1 MPKESRQLRQL
12 QQELLAL
19 GEDAML
25 LEELDGFIAG
35 PLVCPEL
42 IMPSKWLPVVWGS
55 EGDEP
60 AFDSL
65 DHVNRVL
72 GLVMEHYNGVA
83 RTLNERPDCYGP
95 LFAVDER
102 HNDILWELWI
112 VGFEKAVKPRPAAW
126 QRLLT
131 ADTETARA
139 ISGLLTLADIDPRD
153 ARFSEEQLDALS
165 AAAPVEIGPWIVTLN
180 GRLANY
186 SQWRCPCRLSQRLNA
201 KSGATILV
209 PAVHANKYKKCCG
222 LN

>member
-1 MPKESRQLRQL
+1 M
-12 QQELLAL
+12 
-19 GEDAML
+19 
-25 LEELDGFIAG
+25 
-35 PLVCPEL
+35 
-42 IMPSKWLPVVWGS
+42 
-55 EGDEP
+55 
-60 AFDSL
+60 
-65 DHVNRVL
+65 NRVL

-83 RTLNERPDCYGP
+83 RTLNKRPDCYGP

-139 ISGLLTLADIDPRD
+139 ISGLLTLADVDPRD

-165 AAAPVEIGPWIVTLN
+165 AAAPVQIGPWDCY
-180 GRLANY
+180 A
-186 SQWRCPCRLSQRLNA
+186 QWATGQLQPVEMPLSSFPTSVA

-209 PAVHANKYKKCCG
+209 PAVQAKNTRNAAVSTDPRSSDKCPSA
-222 LN
+222 